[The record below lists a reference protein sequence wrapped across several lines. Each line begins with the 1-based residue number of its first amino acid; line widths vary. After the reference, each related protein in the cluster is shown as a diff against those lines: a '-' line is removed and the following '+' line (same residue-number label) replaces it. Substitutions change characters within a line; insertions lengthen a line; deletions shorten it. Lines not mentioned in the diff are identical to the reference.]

1 MPNHSFPLSG
11 PIKLDVRLA
20 HGSVTV
26 ETADHLTE
34 ASVRLEPGKHGNELL
49 DQTAVELRGDTLV
62 VYAPRQGG
70 IFDLAMFG
78 GWRGKGGM
86 DGMDV
91 HVVVPTDTPVKIST
105 FTAAI
110 RIPGDVGSAD
120 LAFGAAEAAV
130 RHVAGDLRLRFGS
143 GTVKAVEVSGSVQL
157 RSGSG
162 DAEFG
167 VIGGAL
173 TAGCGSGNVAARVVH
188 GAVRAR
194 CGSGSSRF
202 GEVHGNVDLASGAG
216 AFEIGLPEGVTAELN
231 VMTGSGRVHSELPID
246 DAPKSAANPIRI
258 RARTG
263 SGDVR
268 LFRAA

>member
-1 MPNHSFPLSG
+1 MPLHSFPLTG

-34 ASVRLEPGKHGNELL
+34 ATVRLEPHKNAGDLL
-49 DQTAVELRGDTLV
+49 EQTAVELRGDTIV
-62 VYAPRQGG
+62 VHAPRQGG
-70 IFDLAMFG
+70 IFDFAKFG
-78 GWRGKGGM
+78 GRGKAGL
-86 DGMDV
+86 DV

-105 FTAAI
+105 FTAPI

-120 LAFGAAEAAV
+120 IAFGAAEAVV
-130 RHVAGDLRLRFGS
+130 RRVAGDLRMRFGS
-143 GTVKAVEVSGSVQL
+143 GTAKVVEVTGSVQV

-167 VIGGAL
+167 EVGGAL
-173 TAGCGSGNVAARVVH
+173 SSGCGSGNLRARIVH
-188 GAVRAR
+188 GAVHAR
-194 CGSGSSRF
+194 CGSGAARL
-202 GEVHGNVDLASGAG
+202 EAVHDDVDVASGSG
-216 AFEIGLPEGVTAELN
+216 GLEIGLPAGVSAELN
-231 VMTGSGRVHSELPID
+231 VTTGSGRVSSDLPVE
-246 DAPKSAANPIRI
+246 DAPRSAAKPIHI

>member
-1 MPNHSFPLSG
+1 MPNHSFPLAG

-20 HGSVTV
+20 HGSVVV

-34 ASVRLEPGKHGNELL
+34 ASVRLEPGKHGAELL

-62 VYAPRQGG
+62 VHAPRQGG

-78 GWRGKGGM
+78 GSRGKAGL
-86 DGMDV
+86 DI

-105 FTAAI
+105 FTAPI
-110 RIPGDVGSAD
+110 RIPGDVGSTD
-120 LAFGAAEAAV
+120 LAFGSAQASV
-130 RHVAGDLRLRFGS
+130 RRVAGDLRMRFGS
-143 GTVKAVEVSGSVQL
+143 GSAKAVEVTGSVQI

-167 VIGGAL
+167 TIGGAM
-173 TAGCGSGNVAARVVH
+173 TSGCGSGTLHARVVQ
-188 GAVRAR
+188 GEVRAR
-194 CGSGSSRF
+194 LGSGGAWI
-202 GEVHGNVDLASGAG
+202 GEVHGDVDLVSGSG
-216 AFEIGLPEGVTAELN
+216 DFQIGLPAGISAELN
-231 VMTGSGRVHSELPID
+231 VTTGSGQVRSDLPIE
-246 DAPKSAANPIRI
+246 DAPRSSTPPIRI